1 VGYGIPVKGIDSLT
15 QLEHSMQKTMLAKY
29 PGTCAI
35 SGAPIRVGDEITY
48 DTVARKAWI
57 TDEDEGRLTYQSSDR
72 YVSNVFNVGGREYYR
87 NKQGLCID
95 APCCG
100 CCTV

>member
-1 VGYGIPVKGIDSLT
+1 MQKRMIAKYSGIDSRT
-15 QLEHSMQKTMLAKY
+15 
-29 PGTCAI
+29 
-35 SGAPIRVGDEITY
+35 GAPIRKGDEIVY
-48 DTVARKAWI
+48 DTVTHKAWV

>member
-1 VGYGIPVKGIDSLT
+1 
-15 QLEHSMQKTMLAKY
+15 MQKTMLAKY
-29 PGTCAI
+29 PGTCAV

-48 DTVARKAWI
+48 DTVARKAFFVEPGDCQVDSAYLASRTRTPKKYI
-57 TDEDEGRLTYQSSDR
+57 SDV
-72 YVSNVFNVGGREYYR
+72 YNVGGREYYR
-87 NKQGLCID
+87 NKSGLCVD

>member
-1 VGYGIPVKGIDSLT
+1 
-15 QLEHSMQKTMLAKY
+15 MQKTMLAKY